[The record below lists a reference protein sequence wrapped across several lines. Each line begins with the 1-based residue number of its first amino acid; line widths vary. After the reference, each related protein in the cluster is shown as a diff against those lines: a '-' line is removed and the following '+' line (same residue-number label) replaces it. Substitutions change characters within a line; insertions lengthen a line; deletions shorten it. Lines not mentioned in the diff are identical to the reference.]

1 LLKKAYKSYSNLIPG
16 TMERTL
22 KLRSEIE
29 SLRDVEKLI
38 DTIAGEIKLTNEVY
52 GNVLIATLE
61 AANNA
66 IVHGNKLDASKEV
79 TVKVVY
85 ERKKL
90 HIYIADQGRG
100 FNYLAIPDPTA
111 PENIEN
117 ISGRGVFLMEKL
129 SDQVLFTANGAQV
142 ELIFSCN

>member
-1 LLKKAYKSYSNLIPG
+1 
-16 TMERTL
+16 MERTI

-90 HIYIADQGRG
+90 HIFIADQGPG